1 MGEREACMA
10 PNYEKMYEN
19 ERDAAIRL
27 RKINSALENDLN
39 REREARMVLE
49 AQMEVVRM
57 IFGGN
62 KEWANNRG

>member
-1 MGEREACMA
+1 MEKACMA

-19 ERDAAIRL
+19 ERDDAIRL
-27 RKINSALENDLN
+27 RELNSALEYDLK

-49 AQMEVVRM
+49 AQMEVVRL

-62 KEWANNRG
+62 KE

>member
-1 MGEREACMA
+1 MGEKEACMA

-19 ERDAAIRL
+19 ERDDAIRL
-27 RKINSALENDLN
+27 REMCSALEYDLK
-39 REREARMVLE
+39 REREARIVLE
-49 AQMEVVRM
+49 AQMEVVRL

>member
-1 MGEREACMA
+1 MGGEKACMA

-19 ERDAAIRL
+19 ERDDAIRL
-27 RKINSALENDLN
+27 REMNSALEYDLK

-49 AQMEVVRM
+49 AQMEVVRL

-62 KEWANNRG
+62 KE

>member
-1 MGEREACMA
+1 MGEACMA

-19 ERDAAIRL
+19 ERDDAIRL
-27 RKINSALENDLN
+27 REINSALEYDLK

-49 AQMEVVRM
+49 AQMEVVRL

-62 KEWANNRG
+62 KE

>member
-1 MGEREACMA
+1 MGGEERCMA

-19 ERDAAIRL
+19 ERDVAIRL
-27 RKINSALENDLN
+27 RERNSALEYDLE

-49 AQMEVVRM
+49 AQMEVVRL

-62 KEWANNRG
+62 KE

>member
-1 MGEREACMA
+1 MGGKEACMA

-19 ERDAAIRL
+19 ERDDAIRL
-27 RKINSALENDLN
+27 RELNSALEYDLK

-49 AQMEVVRM
+49 AQMEVVRL

-62 KEWANNRG
+62 KE

>member
-1 MGEREACMA
+1 MGGGKECVA

-19 ERDAAIRL
+19 ERDDAIRL
-27 RKINSALENDLN
+27 REMNSALEYDLK

-49 AQMEVVRM
+49 AQMEVVRL

-62 KEWANNRG
+62 KE

>member
-1 MGEREACMA
+1 MDEREKCMA

-19 ERDAAIRL
+19 ERDDAIRL
-27 RKINSALENDLN
+27 RKMNSALEYDLK

-49 AQMEVVRM
+49 AQMEVVRL

-62 KEWANNRG
+62 KE